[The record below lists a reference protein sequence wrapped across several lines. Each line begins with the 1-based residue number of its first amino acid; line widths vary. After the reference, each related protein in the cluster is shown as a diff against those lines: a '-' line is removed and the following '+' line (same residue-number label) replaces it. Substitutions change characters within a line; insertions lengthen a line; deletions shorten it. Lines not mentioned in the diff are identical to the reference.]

1 MKFKYNINSNV
12 IRLHFM
18 HPLCMQPELGNNRL
32 FESAAFTAAFV
43 QSNKRQ

>member
-12 IRLHFM
+12 IRLRLM

-32 FESAAFTAAFV
+32 Y
-43 QSNKRQ
+43 KYI